1 LKVIIKKIYSHLFF
15 TIFYLKYLY
24 LLFRFSKRKLVVF
37 DIDNTLAD
45 TWPSFNKCYESQRE
59 RLLSLDSFPAMIKLV
74 NKYYD
79 AGYLVVFLSARDYR
93 YYCVTKKWVSDIGIY
108 RRNLILVDSPL
119 LKLKFILGKRN
130 MEFYDDLSFGHESGN
145 IKYYDEIIFR
155 IKEMPNIK
163 YFDYSDILKIQGGR
177 E

>member
-1 LKVIIKKIYSHLFF
+1 
-15 TIFYLKYLY
+15 
-24 LLFRFSKRKLVVF
+24 
-37 DIDNTLAD
+37 
-45 TWPSFNKCYESQRE
+45 
-59 RLLSLDSFPAMIKLV
+59 
-74 NKYYD
+74 
-79 AGYLVVFLSARDYR
+79 
-93 YYCVTKKWVSDIGIY
+93 
-108 RRNLILVDSPL
+108 
-119 LKLKFILGKRN
+119 